1 MAAEFDKFL
10 AAKRRLAAA
19 LSAAKRDFEAETGS
33 VISELDVKL
42 PLITSSRRGPESSP
56 DVNVVITAIVVIDDQ
71 PSLASIR
78 I

>member
-19 LSAAKRDFEAETGS
+19 LSAAKREFEAETGS
-33 VISELDVKL
+33 VITELDVEL
-42 PLITSSRRGPESSP
+42 LLHTSSSRGPESSP
-56 DVNVVITAIVVIDDQ
+56 IGNVAITAVVAIDDQ
-71 PSLASIR
+71 PNVASIR